1 MREKSWYIRIKG
13 GDPLDFYQILQE
25 IMDEKGLNI
34 PAVARR
40 CNLSDATVRSIIN
53 RKQKNVALEVAFKL
67 ADGLQVSLERLN
79 GNQDYSGMKGNLSD
93 KEHEHIQKYRDLDD
107 HGQEMVDIV
116 LDKEHQRCTQPAKPA
131 LKLVQEPKEV
141 VDLYEFIPPVSAG
154 FGTDLT
160 GLDGAVKTRVVSNVY
175 TKQADFILRVS
186 GESMAPRFHNNDKI
200 LVHETDDVD
209 TGEIGVWMIDG
220 KSYVKKKGEGRLIS
234 LNRKYPD
241 VYPDETYEQKCQGRV
256 VGVLDPSWI
265 VEDDVEE

>member
-1 MREKSWYIRIKG
+1 MPTNKPRVTITMTEEELGAIEDYQCFNNKKNQTQAILDLIR
-13 GDPLDFYQILQE
+13 
-25 IMDEKGLNI
+25 KGLDETEAASTEI
-34 PAVARR
+34 
-40 CNLSDATVRSIIN
+40 STG
-53 RKQKNVALEVAFKL
+53 EL
-67 ADGLQVSLERLN
+67 AHL
-79 GNQDYSGMKGNLSD
+79 K
-93 KEHEHIQKYRDLDD
+93 KYRGLDG
-107 HGQEMVDIV
+107 HGQRIVDLV
-116 LDKEHQRCTQPAKPA
+116 LDEEHQRCTQPVKPA
-131 LKLVQEPKEV
+131 FELVQEPKEV
-141 VDLYEFIPPVSAG
+141 VDLYEFIAPVSAG

-175 TKQADFILRVS
+175 TKQANFILRVS

>member
-1 MREKSWYIRIKG
+1 MGFE
-13 GDPLDFYQILQE
+13 
-25 IMDEKGLNI
+25 
-34 PAVARR
+34 
-40 CNLSDATVRSIIN
+40 IIN
-53 RKQKNVALEVAFKL
+53 KL
-67 ADGLQVSLERLN
+67 KKERGLTNADISRLSGVTVSTLDKITSGYNTNPKRETLLAICDVLGCTLN
-79 GNQDYSGMKGNLSD
+79 DFSNKPISPAPGITSEEYAYI
-93 KEHEHIQKYRDLDD
+93 EKYRGLDG
-107 HGQEMVDIV
+107 HGQRIVDLV
-116 LDKEHQRCTQPAKPA
+116 LDEEHQRCTQPVKPA
-131 LKLVQEPKEV
+131 FELVQEPKEV
-141 VDLYEFIPPVSAG
+141 VDLYEFIAPVSAG

-241 VYPDETYEQKCQGRV
+241 VYPDKTYEQTCQGRV

-265 VEDDVEE
+265 VEENVEE

>member
-1 MREKSWYIRIKG
+1 
-13 GDPLDFYQILQE
+13 
-25 IMDEKGLNI
+25 MDE
-34 PAVARR
+34 
-40 CNLSDATVRSIIN
+40 
-53 RKQKNVALEVAFKL
+53 
-67 ADGLQVSLERLN
+67 
-79 GNQDYSGMKGNLSD
+79 
-93 KEHEHIQKYRDLDD
+93 
-107 HGQEMVDIV
+107 
-116 LDKEHQRCTQPAKPA
+116 EHQRCAQPAKPA
-131 LKLVQEPKEV
+131 LELVQEPQEIL
-141 VDLYEFIPPVSAG
+141 DLYEFIAPVSAG

-234 LNRKYPD
+234 LNRRFPD